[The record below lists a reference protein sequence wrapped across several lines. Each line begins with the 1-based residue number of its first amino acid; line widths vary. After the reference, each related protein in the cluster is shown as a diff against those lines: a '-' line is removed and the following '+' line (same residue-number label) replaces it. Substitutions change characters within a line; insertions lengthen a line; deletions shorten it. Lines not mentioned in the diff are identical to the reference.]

1 MEIIINDKNKVYFFK
16 ILFTSIFTMYLNYKI
31 MNISKE
37 NNKDIKMIILICL
50 IDIISVVLNYIAN
63 STIAIFFVNIFVAYL
78 FSNKINKNIGFS
90 LMITVI
96 SFCIN
101 YVLYS
106 ISIIVNFIIFKIFYI
121 LCISY
126 TAFSYKNNI
135 FWN

>member
-1 MEIIINDKNKVYFFK
+1 MEIIINDKNIVYFFK

-106 ISIIVNFIIFKIFYI
+106 ISIIVNFIIFKIF
-121 LCISY
+121 L
-126 TAFSYKNNI
+126 F
-135 FWN
+135 